1 MTFNIINTNKQLY
14 TINGNNLII
23 DNSIK
28 LGDVIDRLP
37 SGLIDKK
44 ATGIGATTCELTSPR
59 NSIIVV
65 PTRAL
70 AYTKSQTHPDS
81 FYLGSPY
88 GEIKNKIKDSDINN
102 YINSPIKYKKFLVVA
117 DSLPRLLNH
126 IGDSVYNDYFIMI
139 DEIDSFQSEI
149 GYRPKM
155 ELSLDY
161 FFKFKERCLVS
172 ATLIE
177 FSNPK
182 IQHLPRIVIDYTKRD
197 KKQLNIINSPSNPI
211 KIVAE
216 LILDY
221 KSEKIIW
228 DDIDKD
234 SNKKLLIAYNSV
246 ESIMEVI
253 SLLPIDLR
261 AKCKVLCSEK
271 SRFKTT
277 LDTIEYYDELNNNLL
292 PAEINFITSTYFVGV
307 DIDEIFCP
315 ILINDSKAQHSF
327 LSLEK
332 MTQIAGRC
340 RLDLQSIYV
349 IFSKSNFKV
358 LKATKDELIETAKN
372 QLRQISNMVKSSK
385 NVSLKGESLKV
396 KVESLIDF
404 FSPQA
409 LCKFSNMEEIEVSY
423 LAIDHELIKIQM
435 ITEIYR
441 SLESFCMNALNY
453 GYDVKIINTHAWL
466 KSCIDNRII
475 NNYHNEKEKNS
486 DTIKSNFIND
496 LNSDVS
502 NVELLKY
509 TKSNTGNELYNF
521 YSNLSK
527 GIEGKA
533 IAVYI
538 KENYLGSPNTKKLQ
552 KISRSYKYFM
562 AEDYSDWK
570 VNITNE
576 FPDGAVFTSNQILKK
591 LQMVQSILG
600 TFDKSI
606 GRIETKTKATQ
617 LLSELKMIKRFQKRD
632 GDQRI
637 NVYKIIGDN
646 PMGFIRK
653 PRYSMYA

>member
-44 ATGIGATTCELTSPR
+44 ATGIGATTCELKSPR

-271 SRFKTT
+271 
-277 LDTIEYYDELNNNLL
+277 
-292 PAEINFITSTYFVGV
+292 
-307 DIDEIFCP
+307 
-315 ILINDSKAQHSF
+315 
-327 LSLEK
+327 
-332 MTQIAGRC
+332 
-340 RLDLQSIYV
+340 
-349 IFSKSNFKV
+349 
-358 LKATKDELIETAKN
+358 
-372 QLRQISNMVKSSK
+372 
-385 NVSLKGESLKV
+385 
-396 KVESLIDF
+396 VESR
-404 FSPQA
+404 Q
-409 LCKFSNMEEIEVSY
+409 
-423 LAIDHELIKIQM
+423 H
-435 ITEIYR
+435 
-441 SLESFCMNALNY
+441 
-453 GYDVKIINTHAWL
+453 
-466 KSCIDNRII
+466 
-475 NNYHNEKEKNS
+475 
-486 DTIKSNFIND
+486 
-496 LNSDVS
+496 
-502 NVELLKY
+502 
-509 TKSNTGNELYNF
+509 
-521 YSNLSK
+521 
-527 GIEGKA
+527 
-533 IAVYI
+533 
-538 KENYLGSPNTKKLQ
+538 
-552 KISRSYKYFM
+552 
-562 AEDYSDWK
+562 
-570 VNITNE
+570 
-576 FPDGAVFTSNQILKK
+576 
-591 LQMVQSILG
+591 
-600 TFDKSI
+600 
-606 GRIETKTKATQ
+606 
-617 LLSELKMIKRFQKRD
+617 
-632 GDQRI
+632 
-637 NVYKIIGDN
+637 
-646 PMGFIRK
+646 
-653 PRYSMYA
+653 